1 MCENQYFLPDRN
13 IEVTTSMVKEFTKS
27 FIIGC
32 RGDLFSKM
40 PKNTGEGVKNIPP
53 IN

>member
-1 MCENQYFLPDRN
+1 MKINIILPDQN

-40 PKNTGEGVKNIPP
+40 PKKKYREGVLVKHVN
-53 IN
+53 